1 MRQLLSYEKL
11 KPVFYAVILIGLALV
26 LVGCYRFFTTSQAI
40 TDNFAYRYHQQNTAV
55 QAIDEATARV
65 LMSADLDLRDLER
78 QRNEAVIVIGAGVV
92 LTALGWLVNDL
103 FRSRYKKT
111 LVAATSP

>member
-11 KPVFYAVILIGLALV
+11 KPVFYALILIGLALL
-26 LVGCYRFFTTSQAI
+26 LVGFYRFISTSQAI
-40 TDNFAYRYHQQNTAV
+40 TANFAYRYHQQNTTV

-65 LMSADLDLRDLER
+65 LMSADLDLRDLEL

-92 LTALGWLVNDL
+92 LTAFGWLLNDF
-103 FRSRYKKT
+103 FRSRHQKSLT
-111 LVAATSP
+111 AAAS